1 MRTLSIP
8 ILFLSMILSGCK
20 PQVASK
26 APESKPLNVK
36 VQAVKMLEYKIPVIA
51 TGLLSTPTEMKLSFK
66 TGGIISQ
73 LHVREGESVRQGE
86 VLALLDLSEILAQVN
101 QARIGQEKA
110 ARDLTRAGNLY
121 RDSVVTLEQ
130 YQNAESAYELAKSR
144 KNVADFNLKHSQI
157 KAPSDGLIQKILVE
171 ANEVIA
177 PGYPALLFASTE
189 NDWVVRASLTDKDIV
204 KLAIGDSGRVHMDA
218 FPGVVFPGEI
228 IELGGVA
235 DPVTGTYEAEL
246 LLRQTLPEFRTGFIS
261 RVEIY
266 PAALSRSLVVPIE
279 ALLDASDNSAHL
291 FTFEKGVAV
300 RKRVRIG
307 TILGEQVVVL
317 DGISEGELV
326 ITDGAKYLMSGKKV
340 NAVNLKGPVQP

>member
-1 MRTLSIP
+1 MRTLTIP
-8 ILFLSMILSGCK
+8 ILFLFLILSGCK
-20 PQVASK
+20 PQVK
-26 APESKPLNVK
+26 NEAPESKPLNVK
-36 VQAVKMLEYKIPVIA
+36 VQAVKMLEYKIPVRA
-51 TGLLSTPTEMKLSFK
+51 TGLLSTATEMKLSFK

-73 LHVREGESVRQGE
+73 LHVREGESVQKGDILVR
-86 VLALLDLSEILAQVN
+86 LDLSEIRAQVN

-110 ARDLTRAGNLY
+110 ARDLSRAGNLY

-157 KAPSDGLIQKILVE
+157 KAPSDGQVQKILVE

-177 PGYPALLFASTE
+177 PGYPALLLASTE
-189 NDWVVRASLTDKDIV
+189 NDWVVRTSLTDKDIV
-204 KLAIGDSGRVHMDA
+204 KLALGDSGKVHMDA
-218 FPGVVFPGEI
+218 FPGVVFTGEI
-228 IELGGVA
+228 IELGSVA

-246 LLRQTLPEFRTGFIS
+246 LLLQTLPEFRTGFIS

-266 PAALSRSLVVPIE
+266 PAKLSRSLVVPIE
-279 ALLDASDNSAHL
+279 VLLDASDNSAYL
-291 FTFEKGVAV
+291 FTLEKGAAV

-307 TILGEQVVVL
+307 AILDKQVVVV

-326 ITDGAKYLMSGKKV
+326 VTDGAKYLTSGEKV
-340 NAVNLKGPVQP
+340 NAVNLNEQP

>member
-1 MRTLSIP
+1 
-8 ILFLSMILSGCK
+8 
-20 PQVASK
+20 
-26 APESKPLNVK
+26 
-36 VQAVKMLEYKIPVIA
+36 
-51 TGLLSTPTEMKLSFK
+51 
-66 TGGIISQ
+66 
-73 LHVREGESVRQGE
+73 
-86 VLALLDLSEILAQVN
+86 
-101 QARIGQEKA
+101 
-110 ARDLTRAGNLY
+110 
-121 RDSVVTLEQ
+121 
-130 YQNAESAYELAKSR
+130 
-144 KNVADFNLKHSQI
+144 VADFNLKHSQI
-157 KAPSDGLIQKILVE
+157 IAPSDGLIQKILVE

-189 NDWVVRASLTDKDIV
+189 NDWVVRTSLTDKDIV

-266 PAALSRSLVVPIE
+266 PAKLSRSLVVPIE

-291 FTFEKGVAV
+291 FTLGKGVAV

-317 DGISEGELV
+317 DGVSEGELV
-326 ITDGAKYLMSGKKV
+326 ITDGAKYLTSGEKV